1 MKHRAEIEK
10 AMETALHQFLEDRDF
25 YLPEGFGNI
34 EALLLQIRAKEQK
47 QLAML
52 EKQTRQKH
60 DLISYLAHDMKT
72 PLASVIGYLN
82 LLNDVSDV
90 PKAQRDTYIRITL
103 DKAERLEQLIDE
115 FLI

>member
-1 MKHRAEIEK
+1 
-10 AMETALHQFLEDRDF
+10 
-25 YLPEGFGNI
+25 
-34 EALLLQIRAKEQK
+34 
-47 QLAML
+47 ML

-115 FLI
+115 FFDITRFNLHDIVVSRGRIALDFCWNS

>member
-1 MKHRAEIEK
+1 MQKAVEK
-10 AMETALHQFLEDRDF
+10 ALHQFLEERDF
-25 YLPEGFGNI
+25 YLPEGYGGI

-47 QLAML
+47 QLDLL

-82 LLNDVSDV
+82 LLNDVKDSRKRK
-90 PKAQRDTYIRITL
+90 PILGLHWIKQTGWRD
-103 DKAERLEQLIDE
+103 
-115 FLI
+115 